1 MTTAQAV
8 GAVPR
13 EVAEWYAI
21 DWQTINRNV
30 RRLQVRIAQATKERR
45 WGKVQALQRLLT
57 HSYSGK
63 VLAVRRVTE
72 NTGKKTPGVD
82 KEIWDTP
89 EKKTQAVHE
98 LSRRGYQP
106 LPLRRVYILKSDGKT
121 MRPLG
126 IPTMKDRVISIL

>member
-45 WGKVQALQRLLT
+45 WGKMQALQRLLT

-72 NTGKKTPGVD
+72 NTARKPQVWTKKFGTHQRRKHRQYMNSGVGAINLYLFD
-82 KEIWDTP
+82 VFTSSNRTAKRCARSEFP
-89 EKKTQAVHE
+89 Q
-98 LSRRGYQP
+98 
-106 LPLRRVYILKSDGKT
+106 
-121 MRPLG
+121 
-126 IPTMKDRVISIL
+126 